1 MDSHRWGT
9 PNLGV
14 TQPTPGVPIS
24 LHGPSGWAG
33 LGLAGLLTQLPLAG
47 HTSEL
52 AGLRWPRLSSVS
64 PPPGGWPGALLRWR
78 PGAGEEVRPAWEVPS
93 LSPITCSALS
103 LARADAGASAV
114 SGPDEAR
121 VQRL

>member
-14 TQPTPGVPIS
+14 TQQPPGVPIS
-24 LHGPSGWAG
+24 LDGPSCWSG

-52 AGLRWPRLSSVS
+52 AGLRWPRL
-64 PPPGGWPGALLRWR
+64 RC
-78 PGAGEEVRPAWEVPS
+78 VP
-93 LSPITCSALS
+93 TT
-103 LARADAGASAV
+103 R
-114 SGPDEAR
+114 R
-121 VQRL
+121 VA